1 MGQSNLST
9 KTNLNKSNF
18 EKELIGRVDN
28 VLNAISAKSKIVDEP
43 LRYAL
48 QARGKCVRPILLY
61 LTADALGLNYKQLD
75 NYAAALEVLHTY
87 SLVHDDLPCMDDDD
101 LRRGLPTLH
110 KKYNDSTAVLIGDA
124 LQTLSFQLIAEDKSF
139 SDEIKIMV
147 ISKLAKTTG
156 QNGMIHGQFMD
167 LYFEGNLAT
176 KDEIIEM
183 NILKTSLLI
192 EAAMDIPLIIK
203 GDKNQNWS
211 DLQRIVG
218 LSFQIIDDIID
229 ITQPTEILGKTAKK
243 DLVAQ
248 KKTLPLLLGI
258 DATKE
263 ELNKNKKDALN
274 IISNLKLSDHPLK
287 FYIENLFSRVR

>member
-124 LQTLSFQLIAEDKSF
+124 LQTLSFQLIAEDINF
-139 SDEIKIMV
+139 SLLKQTV
-147 ISKLAKTTG
+147 
-156 QNGMIHGQFMD
+156 
-167 LYFEGNLAT
+167 
-176 KDEIIEM
+176 IIEIFIA
-183 NILKTSLLI
+183 ND
-192 EAAMDIPLIIK
+192 A
-203 GDKNQNWS
+203 
-211 DLQRIVG
+211 
-218 LSFQIIDDIID
+218 FIDPNN
-229 ITQPTEILGKTAKK
+229 TT
-243 DLVAQ
+243 
-248 KKTLPLLLGI
+248 
-258 DATKE
+258 
-263 ELNKNKKDALN
+263 
-274 IISNLKLSDHPLK
+274 
-287 FYIENLFSRVR
+287 